1 MAAID
6 TTCFDGVVGLAN
18 CACPCLSDVAPEGY
32 NEATSG
38 LYIAD
43 ILPVDMADGADDCND
58 PDNPWNVLERG
69 LSEGKNMLVK
79 DLNAGLMKRNQ
90 LTRQPFN
97 GLIGEKVN
105 RDTVTLS
112 KAYAGMRIWS
122 PTIKGGYLRINKIG
136 GVFNASGTVTVRV
149 YDQFNVQIGSPVAIT
164 VTAGTYS
171 TANTSFVL
179 PLWQD
184 GGIDT
189 QYFLTY
195 QTSGTPAPRAVRAW
209 CTTCNGVSVP
219 LFSTTRPWTTTN
231 KWSRNLQ
238 WANWL
243 QVGGFQADNLTS
255 FDLLADQPGAD
266 SVSNGLAMEVE
277 LTCDPVSA
285 VCLSGLDYSD
295 PVSLSIAHALRYAA
309 AICTAEKIIRRTT
322 PYRNAQV
329 AREIL
334 AQDIQQWWKDYQTNV
349 EYATFH
355 ANVGNTDCVFCKPA
369 FSMGVQSKLV

>member
-1 MAAID
+1 MAALNTD
-6 TTCFDGVVGLAN
+6 CFDGVVGLAN
-18 CACPCLSDVAPEGY
+18 CACPCLSDTAPAGY
-32 NEATSG
+32 NEASSG

-43 ILPVDMADGADDCND
+43 ILPLEMADGADDCSD
-58 PDNPWNVLERG
+58 PESPWNVLERG
-69 LSEGKNMLVK
+69 LSDGKNMLVK

-90 LTRQPFN
+90 LTRQPFT
-97 GLIGEKVN
+97 GMIGEKVN

-112 KAYAGMRIWS
+112 KSYAGLRIWS
-122 PTIKGGYLRINKIG
+122 PTIRGGYLRINKLG
-136 GVFNASGTVTVRV
+136 GVFNTTGSVVVRV
-149 YDQFNVQIGSPVAIT
+149 YDRFNVQIGSA
-164 VTAGTYS
+164 VTISAVAGTYS
-171 TANTSFVL
+171 TATTSIAL

-184 GGIDT
+184 GAPDT
-189 QYFLTY
+189 QYFLSYTVA
-195 QTSGTPAPRAVRAW
+195 STPAPRAVRAW
-209 CTTCNGVSVP
+209 CATCNGVSVP

-231 KWSRNLQ
+231 KWSRNLL
-238 WANWL
+238 WANWI
-243 QVGGFQADNLTS
+243 QVGGFQADNETS

-309 AICTAEKIIRRTT
+309 AICTAEKIIRRTS

-334 AQDIQQWWKDYQTNV
+334 AADIQQWWKDYQTNV
-349 EYATFH
+349 EYATYH

-369 FSMGVQSKLV
+369 FSMSVQSKLV